1 MIHRLVLTLWL
12 GLSTSALAQDEQPA
26 IPTAPE
32 AEARTIPS
40 GSLPAVDGQQEES
53 PIGLYIMLWRNAAAD
68 QDADRPARLLRELL
82 LPVDEA
88 VFVRRVSYHHSLSR
102 ALAERQQV
110 TPEP

>member
-1 MIHRLVLTLWL
+1 MNRLILLALCL
-12 GLSTSALAQDEQPA
+12 GMAFAAPAQEEQPA
-26 IPTAPE
+26 IDTGTDPL
-32 AEARTIPS
+32 
-40 GSLPAVDGQQEES
+40 LPAPAAAPDTGVSEQEES

-82 LPVDEA
+82 LPVDED
-88 VFVRRVSYHHSLSR
+88 VFVRRVAYQQSLSR